1 METFRTPRPLAVVT
15 GASSGIGYHLARC
28 AVEKGYDLVVA
39 ADTPLDEALL
49 DFKSLGCHDVVPV
62 QCDLATRDGVDQLCA
77 VLQGREVDALM
88 ANAGH
93 GLAGPF
99 LDLEIEKIQHVVN
112 TNITGTIYLIQQVA
126 RGMVARGQGRILV
139 TGSIAGFQP
148 GSFHAVYNASK
159 AFIDSFSEAL
169 REELKGTG
177 ITVSLLM
184 PGATDT
190 DFFVRAN
197 LEGTYMGDN
206 MKKDDPADVAR
217 IGFEAMEKGE
227 ADVVAHLKNKL
238 QVLASKVLPAQT
250 VAALHRRIAEPGSAR
265 REHAAAARDEAR
277 EKDSEADERAFTR
290 KTP

>member
-1 METFRTPRPLAVVT
+1 MQDTLASRRLAVVT
-15 GASSGIGYHLARC
+15 GASSGIGYHLALC

-39 ADTPLDEALL
+39 ADMPLDEALL
-49 DFKSLGCHDVVPV
+49 DFKSLGCHNVVPV
-62 QCDLATRDGVDQLCA
+62 QCDLATREGVEELCKA
-77 VLQGREVDALM
+77 IGGREVDALM

-93 GLAGPF
+93 GLGGAF
-99 LDLEIEKIQHVVN
+99 LEQDIGDIQHVVN
-112 TNITGTIYLIQQVA
+112 TNITGTIYLVQQIA
-126 RGMVARGQGRILV
+126 RGMVARGEGRILV

-169 REELKGTG
+169 RNELQGTG

-190 DFFVRAN
+190 EFFERAN
-197 LEGTYMGDN
+197 LGGTYMGHN
-206 MKKDDPADVAR
+206 LKKDDPADVAR

-238 QVLASKVLPAQT
+238 QVIASKIFPAQA
-250 VAALHRRIAEPGSAR
+250 VAAAHRRIAEPGSSKETR
-265 REHAAAARDEAR
+265 REHALAR
-277 EKDSEADERAFTR
+277 ER
-290 KTP
+290 KSAGEEE